1 MKTVQEIEKF
11 NRQSP
16 FEAFN
21 WLCEH
26 EQNLRNKYGNIVVQE
41 LFNHNDYYCN
51 EAEKDGYLEAQNDA
65 FKSRMDY

>member
-16 FEAFN
+16 FDAYN
-21 WLCEH
+21 WLCEN
-26 EQNLRNKYGNIVVQE
+26 EEMIRNKYGNIVTDE
-41 LFNHNDYYCN
+41 LFRQNDYYCN
-51 EAEKDGYLEAQNDA
+51 ETDSEGYLEALEQA